1 QLLGDGVGFDN
12 FHQSADPVKIIE
24 PPGGDPLHRI
34 FGGCPDCV
42 HIHWRWGAIP
52 ASTAERLGRGNFS
65 SGKLIGILPGSNQD
79 LDIGTVLY
87 KDSKIHTVSFEST
100 KPPGPGGREPLRA
113 FQLPNNTKND
123 FHNPYDVVF
132 WYIGTGHQPHDEFF
146 NHGGFFNPALGLN
159 VSKTVQLN
167 SSGAQSATTADGPTS
182 VIFGYLYQEGS
193 VIFGELNPATL
204 PPLPAGYSALN
215 NKAYS
220 VTTDT
225 VFSGQET
232 VTFSAG
238 SVSDPA
244 VFSNLRILH
253 TEVDPFDP
261 EATIWVD
268 RTILAPDPQAPNYG
282 TRTINAAV
290 SALGNFLIAI
300 QSPNTNTSSA

>member
-1 QLLGDGVGFDN
+1 
-12 FHQSADPVKIIE
+12 
-24 PPGGDPLHRI
+24 
-34 FGGCPDCV
+34 
-42 HIHWRWGAIP
+42 
-52 ASTAERLGRGNFS
+52 
-65 SGKLIGILPGSNQD
+65 
-79 LDIGTVLY
+79 
-87 KDSKIHTVSFEST
+87 
-100 KPPGPGGREPLRA
+100 
-113 FQLPNNTKND
+113 
-123 FHNPYDVVF
+123 
-132 WYIGTGHQPHDEFF
+132 
-146 NHGGFFNPALGLN
+146 FFNPALGLN

-244 VFSNLRILH
+244 VFSNLRILQ
-253 TEVDPFDP
+253 TEVDPLDP
-261 EATIWVD
+261 AATIWVD

-300 QSPNTNTSSA
+300 QSPNTNTSSADLSVTGSHSPEPVAAENDLTFTSLITNNGPQIAINVGLIDGFSHEIRSASISPSQGSCKFVDGSAYCKLGNLASGATATVSIIVKPTEGAVPFPPQGESISSSVFV